1 MSQSRVKILP
11 ILLQICLALPVLG
24 QPYYVAPTG
33 SDGNPG
39 TLEKP
44 FATIQRAQQAV
55 RQKPGSVL
63 LRGGTYY
70 LPEKLVFSAEDSGSK
85 AAPVVYQAYGNEQP
99 VISGGV
105 RLEKLDWQPYR
116 DGIVQ
121 AKVPEDL
128 QTEEIF
134 VNGERQI
141 LARYPNYDPKAQ
153 YFDGFAA
160 DAISPERVARWAD
173 PAGGYFHAMHPAL
186 WGGFTWRIT
195 GKDPQGGADEGGW
208 VAKQPGRRGTP
219 EDSLCGEHF

>member
-1 MSQSRVKILP
+1 MKILS
-11 ILLQICLALPVLG
+11 LWVQIGLALPVLG

-44 FATIQRAQQAV
+44 FATIQHAQQAL
-55 RQKPGSVL
+55 RQKPGLVW

-70 LPEKLVFSAEDSGSK
+70 LPEKLVFNTEDSGSK
-85 AAPVVYQAYGNEQP
+85 AAPVVYQAYGKEQP

-128 QTEEIF
+128 QTED
-134 VNGERQI
+134 
-141 LARYPNYDPKAQ
+141 L
-153 YFDGFAA
+153 
-160 DAISPERVARWAD
+160 
-173 PAGGYFHAMHPAL
+173 M
-186 WGGFTWRIT
+186 
-195 GKDPQGGADEGGW
+195 
-208 VAKQPGRRGTP
+208 
-219 EDSLCGEHF
+219 

>member
-1 MSQSRVKILP
+1 MKILP
-11 ILLQICLALPVLG
+11 IWLQIGLALPVLG

-44 FATIQRAQQAV
+44 FATIQHAQQAV
-55 RQKPGSVL
+55 QRFNGFNGSTVW

-70 LPEKLVFSAEDSGSK
+70 LPEKLVFNAQDSGSE
-85 AAPVVYQAYGNEQP
+85 AAPVVYQAYPQEQP

-121 AKVPEDL
+121 AKVPDDL

-134 VNGERQI
+134 INGERQ
-141 LARYPNYDPKAQ
+141 
-153 YFDGFAA
+153 
-160 DAISPERVARWAD
+160 
-173 PAGGYFHAMHPAL
+173 
-186 WGGFTWRIT
+186 
-195 GKDPQGGADEGGW
+195 
-208 VAKQPGRRGTP
+208 
-219 EDSLCGEHF
+219 

>member
-1 MSQSRVKILP
+1 MKILP
-11 ILLQICLALPVLG
+11 ILLLQIGLTLPVLG
-24 QPYYVAPTG
+24 QPYYVAPSG

-44 FATIQRAQQAV
+44 FATIQRAQRAV
-55 RQKPGSVL
+55 RQQPGAVW
-63 LRGGTYY
+63 LRGGAYY
-70 LPEKLVFSAEDSGSK
+70 LPEKLVFTAEDSGSK
-85 AAPVVYQAYGNEQP
+85 ATPVVYEAYGNEQP

-128 QTEEIF
+128 HTEEIF

-160 DAISPERVARWAD
+160 DAISTNRSTRWAD
-173 PAGGYFHAMHPAL
+173 PTGGYFHAMHPAL
-186 WGGFTWRIT
+186 
-195 GKDPQGGADEGGW
+195 
-208 VAKQPGRRGTP
+208 
-219 EDSLCGEHF
+219 

>member
-1 MSQSRVKILP
+1 MKILP
-11 ILLQICLALPVLG
+11 ILLQIGLALPVLG
-24 QPYYVAPTG
+24 QPYYIAPTG

-44 FATIQRAQQAV
+44 FATIQHAQQAV

-70 LPEKLVFSAEDSGSK
+70 LPEKLVFNAEDSGSE
-85 AAPVVYQAYGNEQP
+85 AAPVVYQAYGQEQP

-128 QTEEIF
+128 QTEEIIT
-134 VNGERQI
+134 NN
-141 LARYPNYDPKAQ
+141 LCLH
-153 YFDGFAA
+153 
-160 DAISPERVARWAD
+160 
-173 PAGGYFHAMHPAL
+173 GGIKN
-186 WGGFTWRIT
+186 R
-195 GKDPQGGADEGGW
+195 EGYGQMFN
-208 VAKQPGRRGTP
+208 V
-219 EDSLCGEHF
+219 

>member
-1 MSQSRVKILP
+1 MKIFPL
-11 ILLQICLALPVLG
+11 LLQIGLALPIIG

-33 SDGNPG
+33 GDGNPG

-55 RQKPGSVL
+55 RQKPGSVW

-70 LPEKLVFSAEDSGSK
+70 LPEKLVFNAKDSGSQ
-85 AAPVVYQAYGNEQP
+85 AAPVVYQAYGKEQP

-141 LARYPNYDPKAQ
+141 LARYPKYDPEAQ
-153 YFDGFAA
+153 KFDGFAA
-160 DAISPERVARWAD
+160 
-173 PAGGYFHAMHPAL
+173 GAL
-186 WGGFTWRIT
+186 STNRST
-195 GKDPQGGADEGGW
+195 TRAAP
-208 VAKQPGRRGTP
+208 
-219 EDSLCGEHF
+219 

>member
-1 MSQSRVKILP
+1 MKILHL
-11 ILLQICLALPVLG
+11 LLQFGLALPVLG
-24 QPYYVAPTG
+24 QPYYVATTG

-44 FATIQRAQQAV
+44 FATIQHAQQAV
-55 RQKPGSVL
+55 RQKPGTVL

-70 LPEKLVFSAEDSGSK
+70 LADKLVFNAEDSGSK
-85 AAPVVYQAYGNEQP
+85 AAPVVYQAYGQEQP

-173 PAGGYFHAMHPAL
+173 PVGGYFHAMQIISHV
-186 WGGFTWRIT
+186 
-195 GKDPQGGADEGGW
+195 K
-208 VAKQPGRRGTP
+208 
-219 EDSLCGEHF
+219 

>member
-1 MSQSRVKILP
+1 MKILP
-11 ILLQICLALPVLG
+11 IWLQIGLALPVLG
-24 QPYYVAPTG
+24 QPYYVAPSG

-44 FATIQRAQQAV
+44 FATIQHAQKAA
-55 RQKPGSVL
+55 RQKPGSVW

-70 LPEKLVFSAEDSGSK
+70 LPQKLVFGAEDSGSV
-85 AAPVVYQAYGNEQP
+85 AAPVV
-99 VISGGV
+99 SGGV

-116 DGIVQ
+116 EGIVQ
-121 AKVPEDL
+121 AKLPEDL

-141 LARYPNYDPKAQ
+141 LARYPDYDPKAQ

-186 WGGFTWRIT
+186 WG
-195 GKDPQGGADEGGW
+195 D
-208 VAKQPGRRGTP
+208 
-219 EDSLCGEHF
+219 

>member
-1 MSQSRVKILP
+1 MKILP
-11 ILLQICLALPVLG
+11 VLLQIGLALPGLG
-24 QPYYVAPTG
+24 QPYYVAPSG

-55 RQKPGSVL
+55 RRFNGSAVQRFNGSTVW

-70 LPEKLVFSAEDSGSK
+70 LREKLVFNAEDSGSK
-85 AAPVVYQAYGNEQP
+85 AAPVVYQAYAQEQP

-116 DGIVQ
+116 NGIVQ

-128 QTEEIF
+128 QTEEVF

-141 LARYPNYDPKAQ
+141 LARYPNYDPK
-153 YFDGFAA
+153 
-160 DAISPERVARWAD
+160 
-173 PAGGYFHAMHPAL
+173 
-186 WGGFTWRIT
+186 
-195 GKDPQGGADEGGW
+195 
-208 VAKQPGRRGTP
+208 
-219 EDSLCGEHF
+219 